1 MWLSYRKNID
11 VEKNE
16 TGLVTIPGEGCAVLA
31 EAELR
36 DCSLLS
42 PGGYYWSPDYGDQ
55 VMVLPAGGERAIA
68 GVISAGAEIQPGE
81 VYIKSKGGSAIGCYL
96 NFLETENA
104 IFLPVFGIDMDKKA
118 VDAANHIFNK
128 TLVPININEISEDG
142 GVLNCISWEN

>member
-36 DCSLLS
+36 DCTLLS

-81 VYIKSKGGSAIGCYL
+81 VYIKSKGGSAIYL
-96 NFLETENA
+96 RNDGTVLIKGN
-104 IFLPVFGIDMDKKA
+104 VV
-118 VDAANHIFNK
+118 VDGSI
-128 TLVPININEISEDG
+128 TEDG
-142 GVLNCISWEN
+142 NENS